1 MYSATTKVTSAVSPP
16 GEVALSGEAVIKQH
30 LKWRGPVQHAINSLD
45 VYFESAAAYAVSFML
60 RGSIADSAPL
70 GWTLAKT
77 HQSITQFCEE
87 LTFRPTHRKKAYLSA
102 RESCEIVSRGH
113 AILYFSVRRSVGSS
127 VTFVNF

>member
-1 MYSATTKVTSAVSPP
+1 M
-16 GEVALSGEAVIKQH
+16 Q
-30 LKWRGPVQHAINSLD
+30 
-45 VYFESAAAYAVSFML
+45 

-70 GWTLAKT
+70 GWTWLANT

-87 LTFRPTHRKKAYLSA
+87 LTFRATHRKKAYLSA